1 MPFYEIRFPSGG
13 QLGHLEAWEVGRREV
28 GVYVCLRQAHPSCV
42 LRSEG
47 RVDLRGTLFTYK
59 KSASVKIIT
68 ELFSSSKNRTS
79 VLYYMKYSISPI
91 SIPLSSTEQSLGAR
105 PWASLG
111 SFMIY
116 QQCTRV
122 PVFPDPCQHLF
133 LFVCFDNS
141 FLMGELVF
149 L

>member
-79 VLYYMKYSISPI
+79 MLYYKKYSIAPT
-91 SIPLSSTEQSLGAR
+91 SITLSYSERSLGAR
-105 PWASLG
+105 P
-111 SFMIY
+111 
-116 QQCTRV
+116 
-122 PVFPDPCQHLF
+122 
-133 LFVCFDNS
+133 
-141 FLMGELVF
+141 
-149 L
+149 